1 VADAVRQ
8 HRPPP
13 EGLGDGQLL
22 AALVIGHGWRELA
35 ESPPR
40 RTLNLNIQRMKQR
53 VCHGP
58 GFGAG
63 INSMPDRAR

>member
-1 VADAVRQ
+1 VSDAVRQ

-35 ESPPR
+35 ESLPTQDSESEYTKNETASVS
-40 RTLNLNIQRMKQR
+40 RTRIRGR
-53 VCHGP
+53 H
-58 GFGAG
+58 
-63 INSMPDRAR
+63 